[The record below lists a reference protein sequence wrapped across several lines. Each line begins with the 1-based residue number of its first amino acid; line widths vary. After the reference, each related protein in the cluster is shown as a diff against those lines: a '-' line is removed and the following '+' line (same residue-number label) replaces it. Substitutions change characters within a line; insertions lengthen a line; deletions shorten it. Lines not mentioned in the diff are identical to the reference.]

1 MSSPSQTPAPRKR
14 PTAFVNQIA
23 LAMELP
29 FIMIGA
35 TLIAGGLGWLLDRR
49 LHTSPAFTL
58 VLGALGFAGGLWDIL
73 KRLTR
78 SEKDQEKGNGGG

>member
-1 MSSPSQTPAPRKR
+1 
-14 PTAFVNQIA
+14 
-23 LAMELP
+23 MELP

-35 TLIAGGLGWLLDRR
+35 TLIGGGLGWLLDRR
-49 LHTSPAFTL
+49 LHTSPALTL

-78 SEKDQEKGNGGG
+78 AEKNQEKGNGGG

>member
-1 MSSPSQTPAPRKR
+1 
-14 PTAFVNQIA
+14 
-23 LAMELP
+23 MELP

-35 TLIAGGLGWLLDRR
+35 TLIGGGLGWLLDRR
-49 LHTSPAFTL
+49 FHTSPALTL

-78 SEKDQEKGNGGG
+78 AEKNQEKGNGGG

>member
-1 MSSPSQTPAPRKR
+1 MASQPPAPRKR
-14 PTAFVNQIA
+14 PTAFVNQLA

-35 TLIAGGLGWLLDRR
+35 TLIGGGLGWLLDRR
-49 LHTSPAFTL
+49 LHTSPALTL

-78 SEKDQEKGNGGG
+78 AEKNQEKSNGGG

>member
-1 MSSPSQTPAPRKR
+1 MASQPPAPRKR
-14 PTAFVNQIA
+14 PTAFVNQLA

-35 TLIAGGLGWLLDRR
+35 TLIGGGLGWLLDRR
-49 LHTSPAFTL
+49 LHTSPALTL

-78 SEKDQEKGNGGG
+78 AEKNQEKGNGGG

>member
-1 MSSPSQTPAPRKR
+1 MASPPPAPRKR

-29 FIMIGA
+29 FILIGG
-35 TLIAGGLGWLLDRR
+35 IVIGGGLGWLLDRR
-49 LHTSPAFTL
+49 FHTSPALTL

-73 KRLTR
+73 KRLSR
-78 SEKDQEKGNGGG
+78 AEKNQENGNGGG

>member
-1 MSSPSQTPAPRKR
+1 MASQPPAPRKR
-14 PTAFVNQIA
+14 PTAFVNQLA

-35 TLIAGGLGWLLDRR
+35 TLIGGGLGWLLDRR
-49 LHTSPAFTL
+49 FHTSPALTL

-78 SEKDQEKGNGGG
+78 AEKNQEKGNGGG

>member
-1 MSSPSQTPAPRKR
+1 MSSPSPAPRKR

-29 FIMIGA
+29 FILIGG
-35 TLIAGGLGWLLDRR
+35 IVIGGGLGWLLDHRF
-49 LHTSPAFTL
+49 HTSPALTL

-73 KRLTR
+73 KRLSR
-78 SEKDQEKGNGGG
+78 AEKNQEKGNGGG